1 MRLKQLR
8 LSFESVLWLTPAKIA
23 SCCEEMFCIPDKNIT
38 HNTARCDFK
47 YPKKRTCYSSR
58 TLLIP
63 RFENHCFFR
72 LRLCRFFPFWEVVS
86 RSASLWLFCPD
97 CVLYWPYFA
106 FIELHT
112 CQWSSHFKL
121 QHHSKYLSIF
131 WTVLSIRYVALYHC
145 KKMFWF
151 YILARPFAKT
161 TASWKKIMPH
171 FAIYLS
177 KILKNCDLVL
187 GFHSVCSSQCVIYDC
202 IPWVAM

>member
-1 MRLKQLR
+1 M
-8 LSFESVLWLTPAKIA
+8 LW
-23 SCCEEMFCIPDKNIT
+23 IPDKNLIQ
-38 HNTARCDFK
+38 NVARCDFK
-47 YPKKRTCYSSR
+47 YPEKRTFYSPQ
-58 TLLIP
+58 TFVIP
-63 RFENHCFFR
+63 QFENHCFFR

-86 RSASLWLFCPD
+86 RSASLWLFRPD

-121 QHHSKYLSIF
+121 QHHSKYLSIL

-161 TASWKKIMPH
+161 TASWKKNNASLCNLFI
-171 FAIYLS
+171 
-177 KILKNCDLVL
+177 KNFKQLWFSFRFPQRL
-187 GFHSVCSSQCVIYDC
+187 QLSVCYLWLYSLSGYVVFWSFIFN
-202 IPWVAM
+202 W